1 MISADFL
8 AGLNAMEQTTT
19 GNNRCFIQVL
29 LIAAKVLC
37 GMWELGLQSSNCQKS
52 SKQLGVLL
60 ISFT

>member
-1 MISADFL
+1 VKEPIISADFL

-29 LIAAKVLC
+29 LIAAKLLC

-52 SKQLGVLL
+52 
-60 ISFT
+60 